1 VTSSVAVA
9 GRVTTASPQ
18 RPHWLGP
25 LLVLVVGMFMTIL
38 DSSIIN
44 VAIPTIQSEFGGSTS
59 DVAWVSTAYS
69 LVLGVVVPTTAWLG
83 DRLGLDRVYCVS
95 LVGFAA
101 GSALC
106 GISWSLGSL
115 IAFRVIQ
122 AAAGGILPVITM
134 TMVMRIVPP
143 GKIGSAMGIYGIG
156 MVAAPAI
163 GPTLGGY
170 LVEYVNWRLIFY
182 INVPVA
188 IVGLALALWM
198 LPRFGKLPVKHFDVW
213 GFGAIAGGLVCLLL
227 ALSQGESW
235 GWTSNSVIGLILG
248 GLLLLALFVVIE
260 LEVDN
265 PLLDLGVFRNWPF
278 VNSLLIISVQT
289 VGMFATMFFIPV
301 FLQGALGMGAMEAG
315 VLMLPQALMMGIV
328 APISGRLFDRFGPRW
343 VAFIGLIMASAAT
356 YLMTGLTLNVSRG
369 QIIWWTC
376 LRAIGVSLAMMAV
389 TSSGISALEPRIVSS
404 GTAFNN
410 IAQRVSAAL
419 GLAALSAMVTGMQ
432 AQFSAARYG
441 LIAATSPL
449 VSGLTLPQLYQ
460 LGTQT
465 TFEVMANA
473 YTNAFRITTWFTLA
487 AAVLS
492 LGLRSGRV
500 PQPADGAPSSA
511 LD

>member
-1 VTSSVAVA
+1 
-9 GRVTTASPQ
+9 
-18 RPHWLGP
+18 
-25 LLVLVVGMFMTIL
+25 VV
-38 DSSIIN
+38 
-44 VAIPTIQSEFGGSTS
+44 
-59 DVAWVSTAYS
+59 
-69 LVLGVVVPTTAWLG
+69 
-83 DRLGLDRVYCVS
+83 
-95 LVGFAA
+95 
-101 GSALC
+101 
-106 GISWSLGSL
+106 
-115 IAFRVIQ
+115 
-122 AAAGGILPVITM
+122 
-134 TMVMRIVPP
+134 
-143 GKIGSAMGIYGIG
+143 
-156 MVAAPAI
+156 
-163 GPTLGGY
+163 
-170 LVEYVNWRLIFY
+170 
-182 INVPVA
+182 
-188 IVGLALALWM
+188 
-198 LPRFGKLPVKHFDVW
+198 
-213 GFGAIAGGLVCLLL
+213 
-227 ALSQGESW
+227 
-235 GWTSNSVIGLILG
+235 GLILG

-265 PLLDLGVFRNWPF
+265 PLLDLGVFRSWPF

-343 VAFIGLIMASAAT
+343 VAFTGLIMASAAT

-465 TFEVMANA
+465 SFEVMANA
-473 YTNAFRITTWFTLA
+473 YTNAFRLTTWFTLA

-492 LGLRSGRV
+492 LGLRAGRV
-500 PQPADGAPSSA
+500 QQPVDGALSA
-511 LD
+511 PVD